1 MKASIILSLAV
12 ALALSLSACG
22 RRNEPA
28 TMPTADTVPYT
39 DTTPTVTLPP
49 LETNIPDPSV
59 DTQMPIYESTEETVK

>member
-1 MKASIILSLAV
+1 MKISVILSMTI

-28 TMPTADTVPYT
+28 TLPSTSTVPYT
-39 DTTPTVTLPP
+39 ETMPTVTLPP

-59 DTQMPIYESTEETVK
+59 DTEMPIYESTENSAK